1 MQTNA
6 GTGKQVM
13 EKDKSTDRLQEVAML
28 MLTAAI
34 SGLAAYLYG
43 KTQIELV
50 RIVLMAVIAYGCVIF
65 AIEESKEQDKML
77 FDNGMNLWRFTL
89 MYSLFLAGSAVFPL
103 LPSGGWPY
111 LVIFTGLMLFSN
123 QVTGMCAG
131 SALLLI
137 TILLSGTYSVE
148 TFLIYFVSGMTGVLV
163 FSYVNEKFKV
173 GLPVMVSLMM
183 QMVCL
188 CIGEVLMKNE
198 ILSFQM
204 FIIPIVNT
212 MVCLILLLI
221 ILKFFSFS
229 TIYKSRDAYMDI
241 NDPEC
246 PLLVALKACSTEEYY
261 HAIHTAYLCDRV
273 AKRLQIDDAA
283 AKAGGYYHKIGI
295 IKGRSNWE
303 NTREILEE
311 YELPEKVCEILR
323 EYLDKD
329 AKIVAKETTVLLI
342 CDTVISSISYL
353 FSKDPKIQLDYD
365 KLIQAIFRKKWE
377 TGILNNSR
385 ISIGDIEE
393 MKKILVEEKL
403 YYDFLR

>member
-1 MQTNA
+1 
-6 GTGKQVM
+6 M
-13 EKDKSTDRLQEVAML
+13 EKDKSTDRLQEAAML
-28 MLTAAI
+28 ILTAAI
-34 SGLAAYLYG
+34 SGVAAYLYG

-65 AIEESKEQDKML
+65 AIEESREQDKML
-77 FDNGMNLWRFTL
+77 FDNGANLWRFTL
-89 MYSLFLAGSAVFPL
+89 LYSLFLAGSAVFPL

-131 SALLLI
+131 STLLMI
-137 TILLSGTYSVE
+137 TMLLGGSDSAE
-148 TFLIYFVSGMTGVLV
+148 TFLIYFISGMTGVLV
-163 FSYVNEKFKV
+163 FSYVNENFKV

-188 CIGEVLMKNE
+188 SIGEVLMKNE
-198 ILSFQM
+198 LFSLQM
-204 FIIPIVNT
+204 FIIPVVNT

-246 PLLVALKACSTEEYY
+246 PLLVELKTRSQEEYY

-273 AKRLQIDDAA
+273 AKRIHIDDAA

-295 IKGRSNWE
+295 IKGKSNWE
-303 NTREILEE
+303 NTKEVLEE
-311 YELPEKVCEILR
+311 YELPEKVQEILR

-329 AKIVAKETTVLLI
+329 ARIVAKETTVLLL

-353 FSKDPKIQLDYD
+353 FSKDPGVQLDYD

-377 TGILNNSR
+377 SGILDNSQ
-385 ISIGDIEE
+385 ISLWEIEE
-393 MKKILVEEKL
+393 MKKIFVEEKL